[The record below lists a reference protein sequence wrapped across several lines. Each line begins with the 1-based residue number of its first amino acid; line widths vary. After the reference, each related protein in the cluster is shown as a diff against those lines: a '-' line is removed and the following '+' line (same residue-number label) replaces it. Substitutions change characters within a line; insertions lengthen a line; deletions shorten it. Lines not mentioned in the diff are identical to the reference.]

1 MVPLPHTAFSSDS
14 QVAAR
19 MRGHDWHTS
28 SLGPPEGWPPSLRTA
43 VDMMLHSSFPMFIAW
58 GPQFAFLFNDAYIP
72 ILGERYPCAP
82 GLPFAEVW
90 PEAWPELRPLV
101 ERTVAGETVFFE
113 DLELSLL
120 RNGYPERAWFTFSY
134 APLVD
139 AAGHVGGLLCTC
151 METTGRVL
159 AERRAAFQLRVSD
172 ALGPIEDPGEVIATA
187 SALLGVELGA
197 ARVLYAEID
206 PLSGRLEVPRLWS
219 QDGAAPAALR
229 SPLHDF
235 SPAVVDELRSGA
247 VVQIHDAA
255 NDPRT
260 QDLRAAWRDERIG
273 ALLVVPLVKSGRL
286 IACLGVDAPTPR
298 SWTGHDVQLARDV
311 AERTWAAAETARA
324 QALLREERD
333 RSRDIFDNISE
344 GFALFDRNWIMQ
356 RMNAEGLRICAVT
369 REEVIGRNHWEVFTA
384 MADSEAGRMYHRV
397 MDTRRAGAAEQCHVF
412 PDGRRI
418 WTDIRAY
425 PTQDGGIASFF
436 RDITDRKLAEEKLMD
451 ADRRKDEFLAML
463 AHELRNPLAP
473 ISSSASLL
481 SMQFSSEPRICQTS
495 SIISRQVKHMSRLID
510 DLLDV
515 SRVTR
520 GLVKLKLATVDFREV
535 VTGAL
540 DQTRPLVLEKAHQV
554 RVELPETPVWVRGDQ
569 TRLVQSV
576 ANIVNNAAK
585 YTQKGGQLVLALEAV
600 DGRMVL
606 RVRDN
611 GSGMPP
617 DLVPSV
623 FDLFTQ
629 GARTLARSQGGLG
642 LGLTL
647 VKRLI
652 DLHEGEVAAHS
663 DGVGLGSTFTLTL
676 PCVTGACDG
685 GDMQPGDPEA
695 ARAVLQRKLRVLIVD
710 DNSDA
715 ADSLANLLQVQGH
728 ATSVEY
734 DAESA
739 LRRAR
744 AERPDVML
752 IDIGLPDVDGYQ
764 LASAL
769 RSLPETAATVPVAV
783 TGYGQAKDRER
794 ALQAGFAHHL
804 VKPVDM
810 TALVRILESSA
821 ALAAVAEAASTPVT
835 PKPASASESEETM
848 APA

>member
-1 MVPLPHTAFSSDS
+1 
-14 QVAAR
+14 

-473 ISSSASLL
+473 ISAAAELLRLGNMDERRVHQSS
-481 SMQFSSEPRICQTS
+481 T
-495 SIISRQVKHMSRLID
+495 IIGRQVRHMTRLVD

-520 GLVKLKLATVDFREV
+520 GLITLGQARVAARAV
-535 VTGAL
+535 VEEA
-540 DQTRPLVLEKAHQV
+540 VEQV
-554 RVELPETPVWVRGDQ
+554 RPTIDARSQQLSVRLPSEHAAVCGDKA
-569 TRLVQSV
+569 RLVQVV
-576 ANIVNNAAK
+576 ANVLGNAAK
-585 YTQKGGQLVLALEAV
+585 YTPPGRGIDLRAEVLGTRLVLS
-600 DGRMVL
+600 
-606 RVRDN
+606 VRDE
-611 GSGMPP
+611 GIGM
-617 DLVPSV
+617 DRELTGRV

-629 GARTLARSQGGLG
+629 AERSSDRSQGGLG
-642 LGLTL
+642 LGLAL
-647 VKRLI
+647 VKHLVE
-652 DLHEGEVAAHS
+652 LHG
-663 DGVGLGSTFTLTL
+663 GTVGCSSPGLGKGSTFVISL
-676 PCVTGACDG
+676 PLLQEEETPVPAPGAAG
-685 GDMQPGDPEA
+685 PAGA
-695 ARAVLQRKLRVLIVD
+695 APLRILVVD
-710 DNSDA
+710 DNHDA
-715 ADSLANLLQVQGH
+715 AETLGLLLSAQGH
-728 ATSVEY
+728 EVAIEHASLP
-734 DAESA
+734 A
-739 LRRAR
+739 LERAR
-744 AERPDVML
+744 GMRPDVCL
-752 IDIGLPDVDGYQ
+752 LDIGLPEMDGRE
-764 LASAL
+764 LARRLKAD
-769 RSLPETAATVPVAV
+769 PATGGAVLIAV
-783 TGYGQAKDRER
+783 TGYGQQQDRDA
-794 ALQAGFAHHL
+794 ALAAGFAHHL
-804 VKPVDM
+804 VKPVNVDV
-810 TALVRILESSA
+810 LLRVLDGVRGGAGE
-821 ALAAVAEAASTPVT
+821 AEAGAGVT
-835 PKPASASESEETM
+835 QDPDQQTV

>member
-219 QDGAAPAALR
+219 QDGTAPAALR

-473 ISSSASLL
+473 ISAAAELLRLGNMDERRVHQSS
-481 SMQFSSEPRICQTS
+481 T
-495 SIISRQVKHMSRLID
+495 IIGRQVRHMTRLVD

-520 GLVKLKLATVDFREV
+520 GLITLGQARVAARAV
-535 VTGAL
+535 VEEA
-540 DQTRPLVLEKAHQV
+540 VEQV
-554 RVELPETPVWVRGDQ
+554 RPTIDARSQQLSVRLPSEHAAVRGDKA
-569 TRLVQSV
+569 RLVQVV
-576 ANIVNNAAK
+576 ANVLGNAAK
-585 YTQKGGQLVLALEAV
+585 YTPPGRGIDLRAEVLGTRLVLS
-600 DGRMVL
+600 
-606 RVRDN
+606 VRDE
-611 GSGMPP
+611 GIGM
-617 DLVPSV
+617 DRELTGRV

-629 GARTLARSQGGLG
+629 AERSSDRSQGGLG
-642 LGLTL
+642 LGLAL
-647 VKRLI
+647 VKHLVE
-652 DLHEGEVAAHS
+652 LHG
-663 DGVGLGSTFTLTL
+663 GTVGCSSPGLGKGSTFVISL
-676 PCVTGACDG
+676 PLLQEEETPVPAPGAAG
-685 GDMQPGDPEA
+685 PAGA
-695 ARAVLQRKLRVLIVD
+695 APLRILVVD
-710 DNSDA
+710 DNHDA
-715 ADSLANLLQVQGH
+715 AETLGLLLSAQGH
-728 ATSVEY
+728 EVAIEHASLP
-734 DAESA
+734 A
-739 LRRAR
+739 LERAR
-744 AERPDVML
+744 GMRPDVCL
-752 IDIGLPDVDGYQ
+752 LDIGLPEMDGRE
-764 LASAL
+764 LARRLKAD
-769 RSLPETAATVPVAV
+769 PATGGAVLIAV
-783 TGYGQAKDRER
+783 TGYGQQQDRDA
-794 ALQAGFAHHL
+794 ALAAGFAHHL
-804 VKPVDM
+804 VKPVNVDV
-810 TALVRILESSA
+810 LLRVLDGVRGGAGE
-821 ALAAVAEAASTPVT
+821 AEAGAGVT
-835 PKPASASESEETM
+835 QDPDQQTV

>member
-1 MVPLPHTAFSSDS
+1 
-14 QVAAR
+14 

-473 ISSSASLL
+473 ISAAAELLRLGNMDERRVHQSS
-481 SMQFSSEPRICQTS
+481 T
-495 SIISRQVKHMSRLID
+495 IIGRQVRHMTRLVD

-520 GLVKLKLATVDFREV
+520 GLITLGQARVAARAV
-535 VTGAL
+535 VEEA
-540 DQTRPLVLEKAHQV
+540 VEQV
-554 RVELPETPVWVRGDQ
+554 RPTIDARSQQLSVRLPSEHAAVRGDKA
-569 TRLVQSV
+569 RLVQVV
-576 ANIVNNAAK
+576 ANVLGNAAK
-585 YTQKGGQLVLALEAV
+585 YTPPGRGIDLRAEVLGTRLVLS
-600 DGRMVL
+600 
-606 RVRDN
+606 VRDE
-611 GSGMPP
+611 GIGM
-617 DLVPSV
+617 DRELTGRV

-629 GARTLARSQGGLG
+629 AERSSDRSQGGLG
-642 LGLTL
+642 LGLAL
-647 VKRLI
+647 VKHLVE
-652 DLHEGEVAAHS
+652 LHG
-663 DGVGLGSTFTLTL
+663 GTVGCSSPGLGKGSTFVISL
-676 PCVTGACDG
+676 PLLQEEETPVPAPGAAG
-685 GDMQPGDPEA
+685 PAGA
-695 ARAVLQRKLRVLIVD
+695 APLRILVVD
-710 DNSDA
+710 DNHDA
-715 ADSLANLLQVQGH
+715 AETLGLLLSAQGH
-728 ATSVEY
+728 EVAIEHGSLP
-734 DAESA
+734 A
-739 LRRAR
+739 LERAR
-744 AERPDVML
+744 GMRPDVCL
-752 IDIGLPDVDGYQ
+752 LDIGLPEMDGRE
-764 LASAL
+764 LARRLKAD
-769 RSLPETAATVPVAV
+769 PATGGAVLIAV
-783 TGYGQAKDRER
+783 TGYGQQQDRDA
-794 ALQAGFAHHL
+794 ALAAGFAHHL
-804 VKPVDM
+804 VKPVNVDV
-810 TALVRILESSA
+810 LLRVLDGVRGGAGE
-821 ALAAVAEAASTPVT
+821 AEAGAGVT
-835 PKPASASESEETM
+835 QDPDQQTV

>member
-473 ISSSASLL
+473 ISAAAELLRLGNMDERRVHQSS
-481 SMQFSSEPRICQTS
+481 T
-495 SIISRQVKHMSRLID
+495 IIGRQVRHMTRLVD

-520 GLVKLKLATVDFREV
+520 GLITLGQARVAARAV
-535 VTGAL
+535 VEEA
-540 DQTRPLVLEKAHQV
+540 VEQV
-554 RVELPETPVWVRGDQ
+554 RPTIDARSQQLSVRLPSEHAAVCGDKA
-569 TRLVQSV
+569 RLVQVV
-576 ANIVNNAAK
+576 ANVLGNAAK
-585 YTQKGGQLVLALEAV
+585 YTPPGRGIDLRAEVLGTRLVLS
-600 DGRMVL
+600 
-606 RVRDN
+606 VRDE
-611 GSGMPP
+611 GIGM
-617 DLVPSV
+617 DRELTGRV

-629 GARTLARSQGGLG
+629 AERSSDRSQGGLG
-642 LGLTL
+642 LGLAL
-647 VKRLI
+647 VKHLVE
-652 DLHEGEVAAHS
+652 LHG
-663 DGVGLGSTFTLTL
+663 GTVGCSSPGLGKGSTFVISL
-676 PCVTGACDG
+676 PLLQEEETPVPAPGAAG
-685 GDMQPGDPEA
+685 PAGA
-695 ARAVLQRKLRVLIVD
+695 APLRILVVD
-710 DNSDA
+710 DNHDA
-715 ADSLANLLQVQGH
+715 AETLGLLLSAQGH
-728 ATSVEY
+728 EVAIEHASLP
-734 DAESA
+734 A
-739 LRRAR
+739 LERAR
-744 AERPDVML
+744 GMRPDVCL
-752 IDIGLPDVDGYQ
+752 LDIGLPEMDGRE
-764 LASAL
+764 LARRLKAD
-769 RSLPETAATVPVAV
+769 PATGGAVLIAV
-783 TGYGQAKDRER
+783 TGYGQQQDRDA
-794 ALQAGFAHHL
+794 ALAAGFAHHL
-804 VKPVDM
+804 VKPVNVDV
-810 TALVRILESSA
+810 LLRVLDGVRGGAGE
-821 ALAAVAEAASTPVT
+821 AEAGAGVT
-835 PKPASASESEETM
+835 QDPDQQTV

>member
-1 MVPLPHTAFSSDS
+1 MVPLPHPAFSSDG

-19 MRGHDWHTS
+19 MRGHDWRTS

-72 ILGERYPCAP
+72 ILGGRYPCSP

-90 PEAWPELRPLV
+90 PEAWPELGPLA
-101 ERTVAGETVFFE
+101 ERTVAGEAVFFE

-139 AAGHVGGLLCTC
+139 AAGQVGGLFCTC

-206 PLSGRLEVPRLWS
+206 PLSGRLDVPRLWS
-219 QDGAAPAALR
+219 QDGAAPAAMR

-235 SPAVVDELRSGA
+235 GPAVVDELRSGA

-255 NDPRT
+255 NDPRA
-260 QDLRAAWRDERIG
+260 QALRAAWKGERIG
-273 ALLVVPLVKSGRL
+273 AMLVVPLVKAGRL

-298 SWTGHDVQLARDV
+298 SWTCHDVQLARDV
-311 AERTWAAAETARA
+311 AERTWGAAETARA

-344 GFALFDRNWIMQ
+344 GFALFDRNWIVQ

-369 REEVIGRNHWEVFTA
+369 REEVIGRNHWDVFTA

-397 MDTRRAGAAEQCHVF
+397 MDTRRAGAAEECRVF

-425 PTQDGGIASFF
+425 PTQDGGIATFF
-436 RDITDRKLAEEKLMD
+436 RDITDRKLAEEKLME

-473 ISSSASLL
+473 ISAAAELLRLGNMDERRVHQSS
-481 SMQFSSEPRICQTS
+481 T
-495 SIISRQVKHMSRLID
+495 IIGRQVRHMTRLVD

-520 GLVKLKLATVDFREV
+520 GLITLGQARVAARTVVEEAV
-535 VTGAL
+535 
-540 DQTRPLVLEKAHQV
+540 EQV
-554 RVELPETPVWVRGDQ
+554 RPAIDARSQQLGVRLPPEHAAVRGDKA
-569 TRLVQSV
+569 RLVQVV
-576 ANIVNNAAK
+576 ANVLGNAAK
-585 YTQKGGQLVLALEAV
+585 YTPSGRGIDLRAEVLGTRLVLS
-600 DGRMVL
+600 
-606 RVRDN
+606 VRDE
-611 GSGMPP
+611 GIGM
-617 DLVPSV
+617 DRELTGRV

-629 GARTLARSQGGLG
+629 AERSSDRSQGGLG
-642 LGLTL
+642 LGLAL
-647 VKRLI
+647 VKHLVE
-652 DLHEGEVAAHS
+652 LHG
-663 DGVGLGSTFTLTL
+663 GTVGCSSPGLGKGSTFVISL
-676 PCVTGACDG
+676 PLLHEEDAPAPA
-685 GDMQPGDPEA
+685 PGA
-695 ARAVLQRKLRVLIVD
+695 ARPAGAAPLRILVVD
-710 DNSDA
+710 DNIDA
-715 ADSLANLLQVQGH
+715 AETLGLLLSTQSHEVAIEYASLP
-728 ATSVEY
+728 
-734 DAESA
+734 A
-739 LRRAR
+739 LERAR
-744 AERPDVML
+744 GMRPDACL
-752 IDIGLPDVDGYQ
+752 LDIGLPDMDGRE
-764 LASAL
+764 LARRLKAD
-769 RSLPETAATVPVAV
+769 PATAGATLIAV
-783 TGYGQAKDRER
+783 TGYGQQQDRDA
-794 ALQAGFAHHL
+794 ALAAGFAHHL
-804 VKPVDM
+804 VKPVNVDV
-810 TALVRILESSA
+810 LLGVLDGVRG
-821 ALAAVAEAASTPVT
+821 EAGATQEQNKQANV
-835 PKPASASESEETM
+835 

>member
-1 MVPLPHTAFSSDS
+1 
-14 QVAAR
+14 

-473 ISSSASLL
+473 ISAAAELLRLGNMDERRVHQSS
-481 SMQFSSEPRICQTS
+481 T
-495 SIISRQVKHMSRLID
+495 IIGRQVRHMTRLVD

-520 GLVKLKLATVDFREV
+520 GLITLGQARVAARAV
-535 VTGAL
+535 VEEA
-540 DQTRPLVLEKAHQV
+540 VEQV
-554 RVELPETPVWVRGDQ
+554 RPTIDARSQQLSVRLPSEHAAVRGDKA
-569 TRLVQSV
+569 RLVQVV
-576 ANIVNNAAK
+576 ANVLGNAAK
-585 YTQKGGQLVLALEAV
+585 YTPPGRGIDLRAEVLGTRLVLS
-600 DGRMVL
+600 
-606 RVRDN
+606 VRDE
-611 GSGMPP
+611 GIGM
-617 DLVPSV
+617 DRELTGRV

-629 GARTLARSQGGLG
+629 AERSSDRSQGGLG
-642 LGLTL
+642 LGLAL
-647 VKRLI
+647 VKHLVE
-652 DLHEGEVAAHS
+652 LHG
-663 DGVGLGSTFTLTL
+663 GTVGCSSPGLGKGSTFVISL
-676 PCVTGACDG
+676 PLLQEEETPVPAPGAAG
-685 GDMQPGDPEA
+685 PAGA
-695 ARAVLQRKLRVLIVD
+695 APLRILVVD
-710 DNSDA
+710 DNHDA
-715 ADSLANLLQVQGH
+715 AETLGLLLSAQGH
-728 ATSVEY
+728 EVAIEHASLP
-734 DAESA
+734 A
-739 LRRAR
+739 LERAR
-744 AERPDVML
+744 GMRPDVCL
-752 IDIGLPDVDGYQ
+752 LDIGLPEMDGRE
-764 LASAL
+764 LARRLKAD
-769 RSLPETAATVPVAV
+769 PATGGAVLIAV
-783 TGYGQAKDRER
+783 TGYGQQQDRDA
-794 ALQAGFAHHL
+794 ALAAGFAHHL
-804 VKPVDM
+804 VKPVNVDV
-810 TALVRILESSA
+810 LLRVLDGVRG
-821 ALAAVAEAASTPVT
+821 EAGAT
-835 PKPASASESEETM
+835 EEHNKQANV

>member
-1 MVPLPHTAFSSDS
+1 M
-14 QVAAR
+14 AAR

-473 ISSSASLL
+473 ISAAAELLRLGNMDERRVHQSS
-481 SMQFSSEPRICQTS
+481 T
-495 SIISRQVKHMSRLID
+495 IIGRQVRHMTRLVD

-520 GLVKLKLATVDFREV
+520 GLITLGQARVAARAV
-535 VTGAL
+535 VEEA
-540 DQTRPLVLEKAHQV
+540 VEQV
-554 RVELPETPVWVRGDQ
+554 RPTIDARSQQLSVRLPSEHAAVRGDKA
-569 TRLVQSV
+569 RLVQVV
-576 ANIVNNAAK
+576 ANVLGNAAK
-585 YTQKGGQLVLALEAV
+585 YTPPGRGIDLRAEVLGTRLVLS
-600 DGRMVL
+600 
-606 RVRDN
+606 VRDE
-611 GSGMPP
+611 GIGM
-617 DLVPSV
+617 DRELTGRV

-629 GARTLARSQGGLG
+629 AERSSDRSQGGLG
-642 LGLTL
+642 LGLAL
-647 VKRLI
+647 VKHLVE
-652 DLHEGEVAAHS
+652 LHG
-663 DGVGLGSTFTLTL
+663 GTVGCSSPGLGKGSTFVISL
-676 PCVTGACDG
+676 PLLQEEETPVPAPGAAG
-685 GDMQPGDPEA
+685 PAGA
-695 ARAVLQRKLRVLIVD
+695 APLRILVVD
-710 DNSDA
+710 DNHDA
-715 ADSLANLLQVQGH
+715 AETLGLLLSAQGH
-728 ATSVEY
+728 EVAIEHASLP
-734 DAESA
+734 A
-739 LRRAR
+739 LERAR
-744 AERPDVML
+744 GMRPDVCL
-752 IDIGLPDVDGYQ
+752 LDIGLPEMDGRE
-764 LASAL
+764 LARRLKAD
-769 RSLPETAATVPVAV
+769 PATGGAVLIAV
-783 TGYGQAKDRER
+783 TGYGQQQDRDA
-794 ALQAGFAHHL
+794 ALAAGFAHHL
-804 VKPVDM
+804 VKPVNVDV
-810 TALVRILESSA
+810 LLRVLDGVRG
-821 ALAAVAEAASTPVT
+821 EAGAT
-835 PKPASASESEETM
+835 EEHNKQANV

>member
-473 ISSSASLL
+473 ISAAAELLRLGNMDERRVHQSS
-481 SMQFSSEPRICQTS
+481 T
-495 SIISRQVKHMSRLID
+495 IIGRQVRHMTRLVD

-520 GLVKLKLATVDFREV
+520 GLITLGQARVAARAV
-535 VTGAL
+535 VEEA
-540 DQTRPLVLEKAHQV
+540 VEQV
-554 RVELPETPVWVRGDQ
+554 RPTIDARSQQLSVRLPSEHAAVRGDKA
-569 TRLVQSV
+569 RLVQVV
-576 ANIVNNAAK
+576 ANVLGNAAK
-585 YTQKGGQLVLALEAV
+585 YTPPGRGIDLRAEVLGTRLVLS
-600 DGRMVL
+600 
-606 RVRDN
+606 VRDE
-611 GSGMPP
+611 GIGM
-617 DLVPSV
+617 DRELTGRV

-629 GARTLARSQGGLG
+629 AERSSDRSQGGLG
-642 LGLTL
+642 LGLAL
-647 VKRLI
+647 VKHLVE
-652 DLHEGEVAAHS
+652 LHG
-663 DGVGLGSTFTLTL
+663 GTVGCSSPGLGKGSTFVISL
-676 PCVTGACDG
+676 PLLQEEETPVPAPGAAG
-685 GDMQPGDPEA
+685 PAGA
-695 ARAVLQRKLRVLIVD
+695 APLRILVVD
-710 DNSDA
+710 DNHDA
-715 ADSLANLLQVQGH
+715 AETLGLLLSAQGH
-728 ATSVEY
+728 EVAIEHASLP
-734 DAESA
+734 A
-739 LRRAR
+739 LERAR
-744 AERPDVML
+744 GMRPDVCL
-752 IDIGLPDVDGYQ
+752 LDIGLPEMDGRE
-764 LASAL
+764 LARRLKAD
-769 RSLPETAATVPVAV
+769 PATGGAVLIAV
-783 TGYGQAKDRER
+783 TGYGQQQDRDA
-794 ALQAGFAHHL
+794 ALAAGFAHHL
-804 VKPVDM
+804 VKPVNVDV
-810 TALVRILESSA
+810 LLRVLDGVRG
-821 ALAAVAEAASTPVT
+821 EAGAT
-835 PKPASASESEETM
+835 EEHNKQANV

>member
-1 MVPLPHTAFSSDS
+1 
-14 QVAAR
+14 

-219 QDGAAPAALR
+219 QDGTAPAALR

-473 ISSSASLL
+473 ISAAAELLRLGNMDERRVHQSS
-481 SMQFSSEPRICQTS
+481 T
-495 SIISRQVKHMSRLID
+495 IIGRQVRHMTRLVD

-520 GLVKLKLATVDFREV
+520 GLITLGQARVAARAV
-535 VTGAL
+535 VEEA
-540 DQTRPLVLEKAHQV
+540 VEQV
-554 RVELPETPVWVRGDQ
+554 RPTIDARSQQLSVRLPSEHAAVRGDKA
-569 TRLVQSV
+569 RLVQVV
-576 ANIVNNAAK
+576 ANVLGNAAK
-585 YTQKGGQLVLALEAV
+585 YTPPGRGIDLRAEVLGTRLVLS
-600 DGRMVL
+600 
-606 RVRDN
+606 VRDE
-611 GSGMPP
+611 GIGM
-617 DLVPSV
+617 DRELTGRV

-629 GARTLARSQGGLG
+629 AERSSDRSQGGLG
-642 LGLTL
+642 LGLAL
-647 VKRLI
+647 VKHLVE
-652 DLHEGEVAAHS
+652 LHG
-663 DGVGLGSTFTLTL
+663 GTVGCSSPGLGKGSTFVISL
-676 PCVTGACDG
+676 PLLQEEETPVPAPGAAG
-685 GDMQPGDPEA
+685 PAGA
-695 ARAVLQRKLRVLIVD
+695 APLRILVVD
-710 DNSDA
+710 DNHDA
-715 ADSLANLLQVQGH
+715 AETLGLLLSAQGH
-728 ATSVEY
+728 EVAIEHASLP
-734 DAESA
+734 A
-739 LRRAR
+739 LERAR
-744 AERPDVML
+744 GMRPDVCL
-752 IDIGLPDVDGYQ
+752 LDIGLPEMDGRE
-764 LASAL
+764 LARRLKAD
-769 RSLPETAATVPVAV
+769 PATGGAVLIAV
-783 TGYGQAKDRER
+783 TGYGQQQDRDA
-794 ALQAGFAHHL
+794 ALAAGFAHHL
-804 VKPVDM
+804 VKPVNVDV
-810 TALVRILESSA
+810 LLRVLDGVRGGAGE
-821 ALAAVAEAASTPVT
+821 AEAGAGVT
-835 PKPASASESEETM
+835 QDPDQQTV

>member
-473 ISSSASLL
+473 ISAAAELLRLGNMDERRVHQSS
-481 SMQFSSEPRICQTS
+481 T
-495 SIISRQVKHMSRLID
+495 IIGRQVRHMTRLVD

-520 GLVKLKLATVDFREV
+520 GLITLGQARVAARAV
-535 VTGAL
+535 VEEA
-540 DQTRPLVLEKAHQV
+540 VEQV
-554 RVELPETPVWVRGDQ
+554 RPTIDARSQQLSVRLPSEHAAVRGDKA
-569 TRLVQSV
+569 RLVQVV
-576 ANIVNNAAK
+576 ANVLGNAAK
-585 YTQKGGQLVLALEAV
+585 YTPPGRGIDLRAEVLGTRLVLS
-600 DGRMVL
+600 
-606 RVRDN
+606 VRDE
-611 GSGMPP
+611 GIGM
-617 DLVPSV
+617 DRELTGRV

-629 GARTLARSQGGLG
+629 AERSSDRSQGGLG
-642 LGLTL
+642 LGLAL
-647 VKRLI
+647 VKHLVE
-652 DLHEGEVAAHS
+652 LHG
-663 DGVGLGSTFTLTL
+663 GTVGCSSPGLGKGSTFVISL
-676 PCVTGACDG
+676 PLLQEEETPVPAPGAAG
-685 GDMQPGDPEA
+685 PAGA
-695 ARAVLQRKLRVLIVD
+695 APLRILVVD
-710 DNSDA
+710 DNHDA
-715 ADSLANLLQVQGH
+715 AETLGLLLSAQGH
-728 ATSVEY
+728 EVAIEHASLP
-734 DAESA
+734 A
-739 LRRAR
+739 LERAR
-744 AERPDVML
+744 GMRPDVCL
-752 IDIGLPDVDGYQ
+752 LDIGLPEMDGRE
-764 LASAL
+764 LARRLKAD
-769 RSLPETAATVPVAV
+769 PATGGAVLIAV
-783 TGYGQAKDRER
+783 TGYGQQQDRDA
-794 ALQAGFAHHL
+794 ALAAGFAHHL
-804 VKPVDM
+804 VKPVNVDV
-810 TALVRILESSA
+810 LLRVLDGVRGGAGE
-821 ALAAVAEAASTPVT
+821 AEAGAGVT
-835 PKPASASESEETM
+835 QDPDQQTV